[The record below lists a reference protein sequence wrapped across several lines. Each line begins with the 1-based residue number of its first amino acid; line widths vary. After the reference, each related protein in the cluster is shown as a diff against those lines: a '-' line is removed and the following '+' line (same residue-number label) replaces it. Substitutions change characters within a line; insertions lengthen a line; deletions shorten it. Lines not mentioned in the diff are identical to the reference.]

1 MIGGRVALATRM
13 TSLKIVLRS
22 RAATRALALLAGTV
36 LGVAFG
42 ATCLADGSDLRPA
55 TAQAYARALR
65 SGYATTPGAAPI
77 HAVPA
82 GKPTHTPTLGAAA
95 RSRALDCLAAA
106 VYYEARGE
114 DASGRAAVAQVVL
127 NRTRHGQYPGSV
139 CAVVYQG
146 ARQGECQFSFVCNG
160 AMKGQ
165 RERLAWADARR
176 IAARALR
183 GYVMAAVG
191 RATCFH
197 ALGARQA
204 AEGGVRVGRQVF
216 YANS

>member
-1 MIGGRVALATRM
+1 MVGGRLALVTRKS
-13 TSLKIVLRS
+13 SLKIALRS
-22 RAATRALALLAGTV
+22 RAATRALVLLAGTV

-42 ATCLADGSDLRPA
+42 ATCLADGSERRPA
-55 TAQAYARALR
+55 TTQAYARALQA
-65 SGYATTPGAAPI
+65 GYAATHAA
-77 HAVPA
+77 PA
-82 GKPTHTPTLGAAA
+82 GKPAPTPSAVD
-95 RSRALDCLAAA
+95 RSHALDCLAAA

-114 DASGRAAVAQVVL
+114 DAAGRAAVAQVVL
-127 NRTRHGQYPGSV
+127 NRTRRARYPGSV

-160 AMKGQ
+160 AMNGR

-176 IAARALR
+176 IADRALR

-191 RATCFH
+191 RATCFR
-197 ALGARQA
+197 ALGSRQA

>member
-1 MIGGRVALATRM
+1 MNIT
-13 TSLKIVLRS
+13 LRS
-22 RAATRALALLAGTV
+22 RAATRALVLLVGTV

-42 ATCLADGSDLRPA
+42 ATCLADGSGHRPA

-65 SGYATTPGAAPI
+65 SGYAAATLGAAPI
-77 HAVPA
+77 HVAPA
-82 GKPTHTPTLGAAA
+82 GKPTQTQTPGAGE

-127 NRTRHGQYPGSV
+127 NRTRRAQYPGSV

-165 RERLAWADARR
+165 HERLAWADARR

-191 RATCFH
+191 KATCFH

-204 AEGGVRVGRQVF
+204 AEGSVRIGRQVF

>member
-1 MIGGRVALATRM
+1 M
-13 TSLKIVLRS
+13 
-22 RAATRALALLAGTV
+22 

-42 ATCLADGSDLRPA
+42 ATCLADGSDHQPA
-55 TAQAYARALR
+55 VQAYARALR
-65 SGYATTPGAAPI
+65 SGYAATTPGAASI
-77 HAVPA
+77 HTAPA
-82 GKPTHTPTLGAAA
+82 TKPTHIPTLGAAD

-106 VYYEARGE
+106 VYYESRGE

-127 NRTRHGQYPGSV
+127 NRTRHAPYPGSV

-146 ARQGECQFSFVCNG
+146 ARQGECQFSFDCNG

-165 RERLAWADARR
+165 RERLAWVDARR

-204 AEGGVRVGRQVF
+204 AEGGVRLGRQVF